1 MDTNNIKFAKERN
14 IGTIILNR
22 PNQMNALNLDTVKE
36 LSDLLDEIA
45 RDDEIR
51 VVILAGHQRFFCV
64 GADITEVSKIDSTLK
79 VHSFF
84 SNIRSVFDKIGDFE
98 KPVISAVSG
107 FALGGGCELALA
119 CDLRIA
125 AENAKFGLPEIK
137 LGIIPGGGGTQRL
150 SRIIG
155 MTKAKELLFT
165 GDFIDAQEAFSIG
178 LVNKVVSVKSLM
190 DETKKMA
197 SKIGAKPLLALKMA
211 KHVVN
216 SGINIDI
223 KSAIAYEARCLEIL
237 FSTRDM
243 REGINA
249 FIEKRQP
256 DFIGE

>member
-1 MDTNNIKFAKERN
+1 LRSSGAREC
-14 IGTIILNR
+14 
-22 PNQMNALNLDTVKE
+22 
-36 LSDLLDEIA
+36 EIW
-45 RDDEIR
+45 
-51 VVILAGHQRFFCV
+51 
-64 GADITEVSKIDSTLK
+64 
-79 VHSFF
+79 
-84 SNIRSVFDKIGDFE
+84 
-98 KPVISAVSG
+98 
-107 FALGGGCELALA
+107 
-119 CDLRIA
+119 A
-125 AENAKFGLPEIK
+125 AEIK

-190 DETKKMA
+190 DEAKKMA